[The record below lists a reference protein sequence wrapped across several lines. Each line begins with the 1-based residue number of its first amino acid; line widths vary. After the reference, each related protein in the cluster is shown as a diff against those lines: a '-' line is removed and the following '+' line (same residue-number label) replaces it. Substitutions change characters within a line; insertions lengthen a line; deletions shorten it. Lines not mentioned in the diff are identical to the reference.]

1 MLNHL
6 QKELNELVNRGLD
19 RTLRIAVTGLSRS
32 GKTAFITSLM
42 NQMLH
47 INRVDNGHLPLFDAA
62 RQHRILAVQR
72 VPQLDLSIPRFD
84 YEGNLNALS
93 QEPPIWPQSTRG
105 VSETR
110 LAIRYQRSN
119 GLLRHLKEKG
129 TLYLDIF
136 DYPGEWL
143 LDLPLLDLGFEQWS
157 LELQRQLNGT
167 HAELA
172 QTWLNKVKICVTR

>member
-93 QEPPIWPQSTRG
+93 QDPPMWPQSTRG
-105 VSETR
+105 VS
-110 LAIRYQRSN
+110 
-119 GLLRHLKEKG
+119 
-129 TLYLDIF
+129 
-136 DYPGEWL
+136 
-143 LDLPLLDLGFEQWS
+143 
-157 LELQRQLNGT
+157 
-167 HAELA
+167 
-172 QTWLNKVKICVTR
+172 

>member
-19 RTLRIAVTGLSRS
+19 RTLCIAVTGLSRS
-32 GKTAFITSLM
+32 GKTAFITSLI
-42 NQMLH
+42 NQLLH
-47 INRVDNGHLPLFDAA
+47 INRVDNSHLPLFDAA
-62 RQHRILAVQR
+62 RRHGIIAVKRI
-72 VPQLDLSIPRFD
+72 PQLDLSVPRFD

-93 QEPPIWPQSTRG
+93 QQPPKWPQSTKG

-110 LAIRYQRSN
+110 LAIRYQRSG
-119 GLLRHLKEKG
+119 GLLRHVKEKG

-143 LDLPLLDLGFEQWS
+143 LDLPLLDLDF
-157 LELQRQLNGT
+157 
-167 HAELA
+167 H
-172 QTWLNKVKICVTR
+172 